1 MALVTSP
8 EAGTGPAP
16 IRQAVILCGGLGS
29 RLGHLTKD
37 TPKPLL
43 PIDGQ
48 PFLQLQIRDISR
60 YGVTRF
66 LLLAAFRSQ
75 QIEAFAADLPGLLGR
90 DITVDVAI
98 EPDRAGTAGALYH
111 ARDRLDDRFFLFNGD
126 SLLQADLLDLE
137 AKLASNGAVGALALR
152 PVDALGRYGVVRLE
166 GEQVT
171 AFGASGDPK
180 APGLING
187 GVYAFSRALV
197 DRLPAKGSLEADV
210 LPHLAEDGAL
220 RGLVC
225 DGFFLDIGVP
235 EDFARAQTEV
245 PAYFRRPAL
254 FLDRDGVLNEELGYV
269 GTVDRFRW
277 IAGAREAVRLANA
290 SGWYVFIVTNQ
301 SGIGRGLYSRDDFIA
316 LQAHMDAELRAIG
329 AHIDDLRFC
338 PHHPSEG
345 RGAFLDDCAW
355 RKPHPG
361 MLLDLMRRWP
371 VDRDRSVLIGDK
383 TSDLE
388 AAAGAGI
395 AAIRFE
401 GGRLDT
407 VVSKI
412 LAERRAST
420 HRATV

>member
-1 MALVTSP
+1 MKPSGATSD
-8 EAGTGPAP
+8 AGP

-29 RLGHLTKD
+29 RLGGLTKE

-43 PIDGQ
+43 PVDGA
-48 PFLQLQIRDISR
+48 PFLQLLIREISR
-60 YGVTRF
+60 FGVTRF
-66 LLLAAFRSQ
+66 LLLAAFRSE

-90 DITVDVAI
+90 DIKVDVAI

-126 SLLQADLLDLE
+126 SLLHADLLDLE
-137 AKLASNGAVGALALR
+137 AKLASSGAVGALALR

-197 DRLPAKGSLEADV
+197 DCLPPTGSLEADV
-210 LPHLAEDGAL
+210 LPHLADEGAL

-269 GTVDRFRW
+269 GTVDRFQW
-277 IAGAREAVRLANA
+277 IEGAREAVKLANDR
-290 SGWYVFIVTNQ
+290 GWYVFIVTNQ
-301 SGIGRGLYSRDDFIA
+301 SGLGRGLYSLSDFQD
-316 LQAHMDAELRAIG
+316 LHAHIDADLRRVG

-338 PHHPSEG
+338 PHHPEG
-345 RGAFLDDCAW
+345 GVGVFQRDCGW
-355 RKPHPG
+355 RKPEPG
-361 MLLDLMRRWP
+361 MLLDLMRVWP
-371 VDRDRSVLIGDK
+371 VDREASVLIGDK
-383 TSDLE
+383 SSDLE
-388 AAAGAGI
+388 AAERAGVGSR
-395 AAIRFE
+395 RFS
-401 GGRLDT
+401 GGRLDA
-407 VVSKI
+407 VVSQI
-412 LAERRAST
+412 LDERSS
-420 HRATV
+420 